1 MRRAIM
7 LNRLSPQAPDALL
20 ALIRLHA
27 ADPRDDKIDLGVGV
41 YRTEDGA
48 TPVFRAI
55 KAAEQRLV
63 QEQDSKSYLG
73 PEGDMGFVNALM
85 PYIFGADATMGG
97 RISGM
102 QTPGGTGA
110 VRLAVAL
117 AQKAGVKRVH
127 MGVPSWPNHA
137 QIMAD
142 INLEVATFDHANVDG
157 TANLDAVLDA
167 IRSAGPDEAILLHG
181 CCHNPTGIDYTLEQW
196 AAIAD
201 AIAET
206 GIFPIIDSAYQGLG
220 QGLEEDA
227 AGMRAV
233 LEKVPEALVA
243 YSCDKNFGMYR
254 DRVGALY
261 ALAESPAGLDAIFS
275 NANALARASW
285 SMPPDHGAAAV
296 RLILRDPDL
305 TKLWLEEL
313 DEMRGRMRAVR
324 DALAEAGTAGRIDLT
339 PLAAQN
345 GLFSIVPVTK
355 DEVVTLR
362 EEHGIYMAAS
372 GRINIAGLTMGN
384 LPQFVAALAA
394 VTG

>member
-1 MRRAIM
+1 M
-7 LNRLSPQAPDALL
+7 LNRLTPQAPDALL

-27 ADPRDDKIDLGVGV
+27 ADPREDKIDLGVGV
-41 YRTEDGA
+41 YRTNEGT

-63 QEQDSKSYLG
+63 DEQDSKSYLG
-73 PEGDMGFVNALM
+73 PEGDIGFVNALM

-97 RISGM
+97 RLAGM

-117 AQKAGVKRVH
+117 AQKAGVRRVH

-142 INLEVATFDHANVDG
+142 IKLDVATFDHANADG
-157 TANLDAVLDA
+157 SANLDAVLAA
-167 IRSAGPDEAILLHG
+167 IRGAGPDEAVLLHS
-181 CCHNPTGIDYTLEQW
+181 CCHNPTGVDYTPDQW

-220 QGLEEDA
+220 EGMEADA

-233 LEKVPEALVA
+233 LARVPEALIA
-243 YSCDKNFGMYR
+243 YSCDKNFGVYR

-261 ALAESPAGLDAIFS
+261 MLAEAPTGLDAIAS
-275 NANALARASW
+275 NANALARANW

-296 RLILRDPDL
+296 RLVLRDPDL
-305 TKLWLEEL
+305 TGIWLAEL
-313 DEMRGRMRAVR
+313 DEMRARMRAVR
-324 DALAEAGTAGRIDLT
+324 DALAAAGMAGRIDLA
-339 PLAAQN
+339 PLGNQN
-345 GLFSIVPVTK
+345 GLFSIIPLTK

-362 EEHGIYMAAS
+362 EEHAIYMAAS
-372 GRINIAGLTMGN
+372 GRINIAGLTADN
-384 LPQFVAALAA
+384 LPRFIAALAE

>member
-1 MRRAIM
+1 M
-7 LNRLSPQAPDALL
+7 LNRLNPQAPDALL

-27 ADPRDDKIDLGVGV
+27 ADPRADKIDLGVGV

-63 QEQDSKSYLG
+63 DEQDSKSYLG
-73 PEGDMGFVNALM
+73 PEGDIGFVNALM
-85 PYIFGADATMGG
+85 PYIFGADPAMGG
-97 RISGM
+97 RLAGM

-117 AQKAGVKRVH
+117 AHKAGARRVH

-142 INLEVATFDHANVDG
+142 VGLEVATFEHAHADG
-157 TANLDAVLDA
+157 SANLDAVLAA
-167 IRSAGPDEAILLHG
+167 IGSAGPDEAILLHG
-181 CCHNPTGIDYTLEQW
+181 CCHNPTGVDYTADQW
-196 AAIAD
+196 AAIAA

-206 GIFPIIDSAYQGLG
+206 GVFPILDSAYQGLG
-220 QGLEEDA
+220 GGMEEDA

-233 LEKVPEALVA
+233 LAAVPEALIA

-261 ALAESPAGLDAIFS
+261 MLAQSPDGLDAVTS

-305 TKLWLEEL
+305 TALWLAEL
-313 DEMRGRMRAVR
+313 DEMRARMRQVR
-324 DALAEAGTAGRIDLT
+324 DALAAAGMAGRIDLA
-339 PLAAQN
+339 PLGLQN

-355 DEVVTLR
+355 EEVVALR
-362 EEHGIYMAAS
+362 EDHGIYMAAS
-372 GRINIAGLTMGN
+372 GRINIAGLTMAN
-384 LPQFVAALAA
+384 LPKFIAALAE

>member
-1 MRRAIM
+1 MRRGTM
-7 LNRLSPQAPDALL
+7 LDRLSPQAPDALL

-27 ADPRDDKIDLGVGV
+27 ADPREDKIDLGVGV
-41 YRTEDGA
+41 YRTEEGA

-63 QEQDSKSYLG
+63 DEQDSKSYLG
-73 PEGDMGFVNALM
+73 PEGDIGFVNALM

-97 RISGM
+97 RLAGM

-117 AQKAGVKRVH
+117 AQKAGVRRIH

-142 INLEVATFDHANVDG
+142 ISLEVATFDHANPDG
-157 TANLDAVLDA
+157 SANLDAALTA

-181 CCHNPTGIDYTLEQW
+181 CCHNPTGVDYTLDQW
-196 AAIAD
+196 AAIAE

-206 GIFPIIDSAYQGLG
+206 GVFPIIDSAYQGLG
-220 QGLEEDA
+220 AGLEEDA
-227 AGMRAV
+227 AGMRLV
-233 LEKVPEALVA
+233 LAKMPEALIA

-261 ALAESPAGLDAIFS
+261 MLAETPAGLDAITS

-305 TKLWLEEL
+305 TKVWLTEL
-313 DEMRGRMRAVR
+313 DEMRGRMRQVR
-324 DALAEAGTAGRIDLT
+324 AALAAAGTAGRIDLT
-339 PLAAQN
+339 PLGTQN
-345 GLFSIVPVTK
+345 GLFSVVPVSK
-355 DEVVTLR
+355 EEVVRLR

-372 GRINIAGLTMGN
+372 GRINIAGLTMAN
-384 LPQFVAALAA
+384 LPKFVAALAE